1 MSRQRLVRSEIVKKL
16 ISGMVLTTAMFAAPL
31 YAQNDQPKPTD
42 SRQPPATSSRQIPLR
57 VQLVVARYRA
67 DKKVSSLPYTLSV
80 VANDNDKT
88 TMRMGVDVPIPNTV
102 FSPTTEG
109 GKTSSP
115 ITSYNYRS
123 IGTNID
129 CSARTLEDGVFKL
142 DLAVEDSSVFVADK
156 DPGGMP
162 AVAAPS
168 VRRFTSTFN
177 VLLRDGQTVQ
187 HTAATDPVS
196 GEVLRVDVT
205 LNVVK

>member
-1 MSRQRLVRSEIVKKL
+1 MSRRRLVRSDIVKKL
-16 ISGMVLTTAMFAAPL
+16 IFGMVLTTVVLAASVR
-31 YAQNDQPKPTD
+31 AQDDMPKPLG
-42 SRQPPATSSRQIPLR
+42 RQPTQTTGRQIPLK

-80 VANDNDKT
+80 LANDNDKT

-102 FSPTTEG
+102 FTGTTEG
-109 GKTSSP
+109 GKASMP
-115 ITSYNYRS
+115 VTSYNYRS

-129 CSARTLEDGVFKL
+129 CSARTLEEGVFRL

-156 DPGGMP
+156 DPGGIP
-162 AVAAPS
+162 AVGAPS
-168 VRRFTSTFN
+168 VRRFTATFN

-196 GEVLRVDVT
+196 GEVLRIDVT

>member
-1 MSRQRLVRSEIVKKL
+1 MKKL
-16 ISGMVLTTAMFAAPL
+16 IFGMVLTTVVSAAPL
-31 YAQNDQPKPTD
+31 RAQDDMPKPM
-42 SRQPPATSSRQIPLR
+42 SRQPTQTTGRQVPLR
-57 VQLVVARYRA
+57 VQVVVARYRA

-80 VANDNDKT
+80 LANDNDKT
-88 TMRMGVDVPIPNTV
+88 TMRMGVDVPIPSTV

-109 GKTSSP
+109 GKSSIPMTSF
-115 ITSYNYRS
+115 NYRS

-129 CSARTLEDGVFKL
+129 CSARTLEEGVFRL

-168 VRRFTSTFN
+168 VRRFTATFN

>member
-1 MSRQRLVRSEIVKKL
+1 MSRGRLVRSDIVNKL
-16 ISGMVLTTAMFAAPL
+16 ILGMVLATVMVAAPL
-31 YAQNDQPKPTD
+31 GAQSDPPKATD
-42 SRQPPATSSRQIPLR
+42 SRQTAAASSRQIPLR

-102 FSPTTEG
+102 FSGTTEG
-109 GKTSSP
+109 GKTAAP
-115 ITSYNYRS
+115 VTSYNYRS

-129 CSARTLEDGVFKL
+129 CAAKTLEEGLFKL

-162 AVAAPS
+162 AVGAPS

-205 LNVVK
+205 LTVVK